1 MKFDREGR
9 ADVVGLQWLKPEL
22 AVTLAQARHALDVG
36 LDGLGECAQALH
48 AVVATLE
55 FVNFPGA
62 IRLARDLERLATLP
76 QPTAAVVDALRH
88 LIDRLPG
95 YLERVAAARHDLP
108 LLLQPWLNEIRATLG
123 EPPLGN
129 ADMAALVG
137 QPVADEPVRSM
148 PAVTPDRAGLGPLV
162 AALCEELSRNKARL
176 DQYLIDEQRNP
187 GGLVAIAPSLRRIA
201 DALAVLGFQQPRRAI
216 LDQMGIIQSLA
227 TGATPLDDAR
237 ILDAGGALSYVEST
251 LAGMVG
257 PEDLVPGAAQIPPTE
272 LERIHHLAIE
282 EALTALERIEQS
294 ISECVDGGWAAEH
307 LKGIPAQLLEL
318 RGALAMVRP
327 EALLALLDALQAYVH
342 DRLLP
347 TTQPPAPGVLETLAD
362 ALCAIEWMLRRWMV
376 DPREAE
382 EALLASAGHAL
393 AGLAASKPVP
403 VAPKVPL
410 GSPLP
415 HAPAYE
421 EPLDTQLLDIFHHEA
436 RTYLE
441 ILRGFLRKAVA
452 PAPVT
457 EALLR
462 ALHTLKG
469 SAFMAGVVRMGE
481 MAAPVYR
488 LCREFHTRRRSLGGA
503 ELGLLREALT
513 LLEQS
518 LEYVARHTPQA
529 IAEDHSLARQ
539 AEALLAG
546 TPANSGSAPAGPDA
560 RDPRAQ
566 LLTHGIDDLD
576 EAQELLTQW
585 QREPKAF
592 TSLASLMDALDRLVE
607 LTHLAELPAMDD
619 LCEALLDLYGA
630 IDEASLAASPS
641 VLQAAAQ
648 AHEALYDMFDELAAG
663 QAVAERQ
670 EPLRRLRHWVEN
682 GLAPDALG
690 AVGQTA
696 TQLPEQPLPF
706 GPPGQDASRGEWL
719 AFFLDEAADL
729 LESADEALRVWL
741 QDPQR
746 ESALVALERDLHT
759 LGGGATLA
767 GLAPLAMYAQAVAGL
782 YGRLHGGAT
791 AQGEARA
798 RQAHERLHQ
807 WLTQLAEAGPEGSQ
821 EAPWL
826 PAWLADVNAPLPVPD
841 EEAPLVTENDAQATE
856 RELLQVFLDEG
867 ADLIESAGAALARW
881 QAEPTN
887 ALEVENLL
895 RDLHTLKGGA
905 RMAEVGPVGD
915 LAHELETLY
924 ERVSAG
930 ELEPA
935 PGLFKLLHKGHDR
948 LALMLDM
955 VRAGDAAPVDFTL
968 LDAVQGYGS
977 RILPPP
983 REPARPAVADLAPA
997 AERGATDQIKVAA
1010 QTLED
1015 LANLAGEASITR
1027 GRVEQQVNDGQ
1038 IAMLEM
1044 ETTLARMR
1052 DQLLRLDNETVQPPA
1067 GRSAGTSGEDAF
1079 DPLELERQTHL
1090 RELSRALLEA
1100 VSDLSDLKD
1109 TLAARNHEAQA
1120 LLAQQA
1126 RICSSLQEGLM
1137 RTRMVPFARV
1147 LPRLQRIVRQ
1157 VAEELGKDV
1166 EFETLDTE
1174 VEMDRTVLER
1184 MIAPLEHML
1193 RNAIDHGLESA
1204 SVRLAAGKPERGRIT
1219 LRVAHEGGEIVI
1231 EMSDDGAG
1239 IPLQA
1244 VREKAIKRGLLSPD
1258 SDLRDHDVLQF
1269 ILQPGFSTAQ
1279 KITQI
1284 SGRGLGMDV
1293 VHEEVKQLGG
1303 SMAIDSQAGSGA
1315 RFVIH
1320 LPFSVSINRAL
1331 MVQCGEQLFAVPLN
1345 SIEGIVRV
1353 APDELAA
1360 AYASHLPRYRYA
1372 QLSYDLRYLGDVLGI
1387 TARPTALEG
1396 GLPQPLLLVRAPD
1409 HQVALHVDALAGSR
1423 EIVVKS
1429 LGPQFAVVP
1438 GLSGAT
1444 ILGDGRVVLIIDP
1457 LAQIR
1462 AAHLRPGPAAIPTAR
1477 YVSPPTKP
1485 LLAMVVDDSVTVRK
1499 VTSRLLERH
1508 GMRVLTAR
1516 DGVEALQ
1523 LLAEQQ
1529 PDVLLVDIEMP
1540 RMDGFEL
1547 VSRLRAEPRLAAIPV
1562 IMITSRTGEKHRHRA
1577 MALGVSEFL
1586 GKPYQES
1593 QLLHLIRFWSS
1604 KHA

>member
-1 MKFDREGR
+1 MNLDREGR

-22 AVTLAQARHALDVG
+22 AATLAEARHALDVTPVEAG
-36 LDGLGECAQALH
+36 LEGCARALH
-48 AVVATLE
+48 DVVAVLG

-62 IRLARDLERLATLP
+62 TRLARDLERLATLP
-76 QPTAAVVDALRH
+76 QSSAAAVDALRH

-95 YLERVAAARHDLP
+95 YLERVATARYDLP
-108 LLLQPWLNEIRATLG
+108 LLLQPWLNEVRSTLG
-123 EPPLGN
+123 EPPLSN
-129 ADMAALVG
+129 ADLAGLSG
-137 QPVADEPVRSM
+137 LPVPHEPARSM
-148 PAVTPDRAGLGPLV
+148 PAVTPDRAGLGPLI

-176 DQYLIDEQRNP
+176 DQYLLGDQRDR
-187 GGLVAIAPSLRRIA
+187 GALAAIVPSLRRIA

-216 LDQMGIIQSLA
+216 LDQMSVINSLA
-227 TGATPLDDAR
+227 TGTQPVDEAVVM
-237 ILDAGGALSYVEST
+237 DAGGALLYVEST

-294 ISECVDGGWAAEH
+294 ISECLDSGWATQYLAA
-307 LKGIPAQLLEL
+307 IPTQLLEL

-327 EALLALLDALQAYVH
+327 EALLTLLGALEAYVH
-342 DRLLP
+342 ERLLP
-347 TTQPPAPGVLETLAD
+347 AVQRPAHGVLETLAD

-382 EALLASAGHAL
+382 EALLASARQAL
-393 AGLAASKPVP
+393 EGLAKGLPSPAVLADAPSSNTEADGEAS
-403 VAPKVPL
+403 
-410 GSPLP
+410 
-415 HAPAYE
+415 
-421 EPLDTQLLDIFHHEA
+421 LDTQLLDIFYHEA
-436 RTYLE
+436 RTYLG
-441 ILRGFLRKAVA
+441 IVQGFVRKATA

-457 EALLR
+457 DALQR

-488 LCREFHTRRRSLGGA
+488 LCKEFHARRRALGEPELA
-503 ELGLLREALT
+503 LLHSALGLLEHS
-513 LLEQS
+513 LEQ
-518 LEYVARHTPQA
+518 VGRHAPEA
-529 IAEDHSLARQ
+529 ISDTHTLAEQVDV
-539 AEALLAG
+539 LLAH
-546 TPANSGSAPAGPDA
+546 TPANSVADGDEAPV
-560 RDPRAQ
+560 RDRRRL
-566 LLTHGIDDLD
+566 LLTEGIDYLD
-576 EAQELLTQW
+576 EAQAYLAAW
-585 QREPKAF
+585 QRQPGACSDLPALLE
-592 TSLASLMDALDRLVE
+592 ALDRLGE
-607 LTHLAELPAMDD
+607 QLQLAELPAMDRV
-619 LCEALLDLYGA
+619 CEALLDLYGA
-630 IDEASLAASPS
+630 IEEASLAASAA
-641 VLQAAAQ
+641 VLADAEQ
-648 AHEALYDMFDELAAG
+648 AHQALYDMFDELAAG
-663 QAVAERQ
+663 QDVHAHPQVLARLQHWLEHALDPSAV
-670 EPLRRLRHWVEN
+670 
-682 GLAPDALG
+682 GALG
-690 AVGQTA
+690 DTLA
-696 TQLPEQPLPF
+696 QPLEEQRVPALPQ
-706 GPPGQDASRGEWL
+706 GKATETELQ

-729 LESADEALRVWL
+729 LESADEALRVWV

-746 ESALVALERDLHT
+746 DSALVALERDLR
-759 LGGGATLA
+759 TLA
-767 GLAPLAMYAQAVAGL
+767 GGARLAGL
-782 YGRLHGGAT
+782 SALAVYADAIGAFYGVLHASGNRDAD
-791 AQGEARA
+791 ARA
-798 RQAHERLHQ
+798 RLAHERLHQ
-807 WLTQLAEAGPEGSQ
+807 WLGHLTQARADT
-821 EAPWL
+821 L
-826 PAWLADVNAPLPVPD
+826 PVAAWLEELTAPLPVASEGVLSPGE
-841 EEAPLVTENDAQATE
+841 EEAQAGE
-856 RELLQVFLDEG
+856 RELLEVFLDEG
-867 ADLIESAGAALARW
+867 ADLIESAGAALVRW
-881 QAEPTN
+881 QAEPGN

-930 ELEPA
+930 ELQPA
-935 PGLFKLLHKGHDR
+935 PALFKLLHKGHDR
-948 LALMLDM
+948 LALMLDT
-955 VRAGDAAPVDFTL
+955 VRSGDPAPVDFTL

-977 RILPPP
+977 RILPPL
-983 REPARPAVADLAPA
+983 REPSRPAVADLAPLS
-997 AERGATDQIKVAA
+997 ERGGTDQIKVAA

-1015 LANLAGEASITR
+1015 LANLSGEASITR
-1027 GRVEQQVNDGQ
+1027 GRIEQQVNDGQ
-1038 IAMLEM
+1038 TAMFEM
-1044 ETTLARMR
+1044 ETTLTRMR
-1052 DQLLRLDNETVQPPA
+1052 DQLIRLDSETLQPAAGRQVQP
-1067 GRSAGTSGEDAF
+1067 GGDDAF

-1126 RICSSLQEGLM
+1126 RICSGLQEGLM

-1166 EFETLDTE
+1166 RFESTDTE

-1193 RNAIDHGLESA
+1193 RNAIDHGLERA
-1204 SVRLAAGKPERGRIT
+1204 EGRLAAGKPERGLIT

-1239 IPLQA
+1239 IPLHA

-1303 SMAIDSQAGSGA
+1303 SMIIDSHAGSGA

-1353 APDELAA
+1353 APEELEV
-1360 AYASHLPRYRYA
+1360 AYRAVQPRYRYA
-1372 QLSYDLRYLGDVLGI
+1372 QLSYDLRYLGDVLGL
-1387 TARPTALEG
+1387 TARPSPLEG
-1396 GLPQPLLLVRAPD
+1396 GHPQPLLLVRAPD
-1409 HQVALHVDALAGSR
+1409 HQVALHVDALVGSR
-1423 EIVVKS
+1423 EIVMKS
-1429 LGPQFAVVP
+1429 LGPQFAAVP
-1438 GLSGAT
+1438 GLTGAT
-1444 ILGDGRVVLIIDP
+1444 ILGDGRVVLILDP

-1462 AAHLRPGPAAIPTAR
+1462 AAHLRPSPATAPVTS

-1508 GMRVLTAR
+1508 GMRVITAR
-1516 DGVEALQ
+1516 DGVEALH
-1523 LLAEQQ
+1523 LLADQQ

-1547 VSRLRAEPRLAAIPV
+1547 VGRLRAEPRLAGIPV
-1562 IMITSRTGEKHRHRA
+1562 IMITSRTGEKHRQRA

>member
-1 MKFDREGR
+1 MNLDREGR
-9 ADVVGLQWLKPEL
+9 ADVVGLQWLRPEL
-22 AVTLAQARHALDVG
+22 AATLAEAR
-36 LDGLGECAQALH
+36 QALEVAPGVQGLEACAKALH
-48 AVVATLE
+48 GVVAALG

-62 IRLARDLERLATLP
+62 ARLACDLERLASLP
-76 QPTAAVVDALRH
+76 QPSAASIDALRH

-95 YLERVAAARHDLP
+95 YLDRVATARHDLP
-108 LLLQPWLNEIRATLG
+108 LLLQPWLNEVRGTLG
-123 EPPLGN
+123 EPPLSSDDLTRLMGLP
-129 ADMAALVG
+129 A
-137 QPVADEPVRSM
+137 PHEPARSM
-148 PAVTPDRAGLGPLV
+148 PAVTPDRAGLGPLI

-176 DQYLIDEQRNP
+176 DQYLQGSPHD
-187 GGLVAIAPSLRRIA
+187 GSALAAIAPSLRRIA
-201 DALAVLGFQQPRRAI
+201 DALAVLGFQQPRRTI
-216 LDQMGIIQSLA
+216 LDQMGTIHSLA
-227 TGATPLDDAR
+227 NGEQPADTSAVMDV
-237 ILDAGGALSYVEST
+237 GGALLYVEST
-251 LAGMVG
+251 LSGMVG

-282 EALTALERIEQS
+282 EGLTALERIEQS
-294 ISECVDGGWAAEH
+294 ISECVDGGWAAER
-307 LKGIPAQLLEL
+307 LVAIPAQLLEL

-327 EALLALLDALQAYVH
+327 EALLTLIGALESYVH
-342 DRLLP
+342 EHLLP
-347 TTQPPAPGVLETLAD
+347 AVQPPPQGVLETLAD

-382 EALLASAGHAL
+382 EALLASARHAL
-393 AGLAASKPVP
+393 DGLAAKQPPHMADS
-403 VAPKVPL
+403 VAPGTAL
-410 GSPLP
+410 LED
-415 HAPAYE
+415 A
-421 EPLDTQLLDIFHHEA
+421 PLDTQLLDIFYHEA

-441 ILRGFLRKAVA
+441 ILRGFLRKATA
-452 PAPVT
+452 PAVVT
-457 EALLR
+457 DALQR

-488 LCREFHTRRRSLGGA
+488 LCKEFHARRRAFGQA
-503 ELGLLREALT
+503 ELDVLSSALA

-518 LEYVARHTPQA
+518 LEQVGRHTPEC
-529 IAEDHSLARQ
+529 ITDTSTLAEQVDT
-539 AEALLAG
+539 LLSQ
-546 TPANSGSAPAGPDA
+546 TPANLEVADPDTE
-560 RDPRAQ
+560 AQ
-566 LLTHGIDDLD
+566 HVRRRLLIEGIDHLD
-576 EAQELLTQW
+576 DAQAHLTAWRQKPGPYTGLPALLGTLD
-585 QREPKAF
+585 
-592 TSLASLMDALDRLVE
+592 SLAEQVHGAAV
-607 LTHLAELPAMDD
+607 PAMDR

-630 IDEASLAASPS
+630 IEEASLAASPA
-641 VLQAAAQ
+641 VLNDAER
-648 AHEALYDMFDELAAG
+648 AHQALYDMFDELAAG
-663 QAVAERQ
+663 QDVHARPEAVACLQ
-670 EPLRRLRHWVEN
+670 HWLEHA
-682 GLAPDALG
+682 LDPSALG
-690 AVGQTA
+690 AVGSSSVDPLAGRALPVPTGGKA
-696 TQLPEQPLPF
+696 TEEALH
-706 GPPGQDASRGEWL
+706 
-719 AFFLDEAADL
+719 AFFLEEAADL

-746 ESALVALERDLHT
+746 ESALVALERDLR
-759 LGGGATLA
+759 TLA
-767 GLAPLAMYAQAVAGL
+767 GGARLAGL
-782 YGRLHGGAT
+782 SALGGYADALGALYGVLHANGGKDED
-791 AQGEARA
+791 GRA
-798 RQAHERLHQ
+798 RQAHLRLHQ
-807 WLTQLAEAGPEGSQ
+807 WLAH
-821 EAPWL
+821 
-826 PAWLADVNAPLPVPD
+826 LADARPDVLPLDVWLSELTAPLPLPNED
-841 EEAPLVTENDAQATE
+841 TLTSGEEAVRASE
-856 RELLQVFLDEG
+856 RELLEVFLDEG

-881 QAEPTN
+881 QAEPGN

-930 ELEPA
+930 ELQPA
-935 PGLFKLLHKGHDR
+935 PALFKLLHKGHDR
-948 LALMLDM
+948 LALMLDT
-955 VRAGDAAPVDFTL
+955 VRSGEPAPVDFTL

-977 RILPPP
+977 RILPPL
-983 REPARPAVADLAPA
+983 REPSRPAIADLTALS
-997 AERGATDQIKVAA
+997 ERGGTDQIKVAA

-1038 IAMLEM
+1038 AAMLEM
-1044 ETTLARMR
+1044 ETTLTRMR
-1052 DQLLRLDNETVQPPA
+1052 DQLIRLDSDTLQPPA
-1067 GRSAGTSGEDAF
+1067 GRQASSGAEDAF
-1079 DPLELERQTHL
+1079 DPLALERQTHL

-1100 VSDLSDLKD
+1100 VSDLSDLKE

-1126 RICSSLQEGLM
+1126 RICSGLQEGLM
-1137 RTRMVPFARV
+1137 RTRMVPFSRV

-1166 EFETLDTE
+1166 LFESTDTE

-1204 SVRLAAGKPERGRIT
+1204 QRRLAAGKPARGLIA

-1239 IPLQA
+1239 IPLAA

-1303 SMAIDSQAGSGA
+1303 SMSIDSHAGSGA

-1353 APDELAA
+1353 ATEELEA
-1360 AYASHLPRYRYA
+1360 AYHGAQPRYRYA
-1372 QLSYDLRYLGDVLGI
+1372 QLSYDLRYLGDVLGL
-1387 TARPTALEG
+1387 TPRPSPLEG
-1396 GLPQPLLLVRAPD
+1396 GIPQPLLLVRAPD
-1409 HQVALHVDALAGSR
+1409 HQVALHVDALVGSR

-1429 LGPQFAVVP
+1429 LGPQFAAVP
-1438 GLSGAT
+1438 GLTGAT
-1444 ILGDGRVVLIIDP
+1444 ILGDGRVVLILDP

-1462 AAHLRPGPAAIPTAR
+1462 ASHLRPWAAAAPATR

-1508 GMRVLTAR
+1508 GMRVITAR

-1523 LLAEQQ
+1523 VLVDHL

-1547 VSRLRAEPRLAAIPV
+1547 VSKLRADARLASIPV
-1562 IMITSRTGEKHRHRA
+1562 IMITSRTGEKHRQRA

>member
-1 MKFDREGR
+1 
-9 ADVVGLQWLKPEL
+9 
-22 AVTLAQARHALDVG
+22 
-36 LDGLGECAQALH
+36 
-48 AVVATLE
+48 
-55 FVNFPGA
+55 
-62 IRLARDLERLATLP
+62 
-76 QPTAAVVDALRH
+76 
-88 LIDRLPG
+88 
-95 YLERVAAARHDLP
+95 
-108 LLLQPWLNEIRATLG
+108 
-123 EPPLGN
+123 
-129 ADMAALVG
+129 
-137 QPVADEPVRSM
+137 
-148 PAVTPDRAGLGPLV
+148 
-162 AALCEELSRNKARL
+162 
-176 DQYLIDEQRNP
+176 
-187 GGLVAIAPSLRRIA
+187 
-201 DALAVLGFQQPRRAI
+201 
-216 LDQMGIIQSLA
+216 
-227 TGATPLDDAR
+227 
-237 ILDAGGALSYVEST
+237 
-251 LAGMVG
+251 
-257 PEDLVPGAAQIPPTE
+257 
-272 LERIHHLAIE
+272 
-282 EALTALERIEQS
+282 
-294 ISECVDGGWAAEH
+294 
-307 LKGIPAQLLEL
+307 
-318 RGALAMVRP
+318 
-327 EALLALLDALQAYVH
+327 
-342 DRLLP
+342 
-347 TTQPPAPGVLETLAD
+347 
-362 ALCAIEWMLRRWMV
+362 
-376 DPREAE
+376 
-382 EALLASAGHAL
+382 
-393 AGLAASKPVP
+393 
-403 VAPKVPL
+403 
-410 GSPLP
+410 
-415 HAPAYE
+415 
-421 EPLDTQLLDIFHHEA
+421 
-436 RTYLE
+436 
-441 ILRGFLRKAVA
+441 
-452 PAPVT
+452 
-457 EALLR
+457 
-462 ALHTLKG
+462 
-469 SAFMAGVVRMGE
+469 
-481 MAAPVYR
+481 
-488 LCREFHTRRRSLGGA
+488 
-503 ELGLLREALT
+503 
-513 LLEQS
+513 
-518 LEYVARHTPQA
+518 
-529 IAEDHSLARQ
+529 
-539 AEALLAG
+539 
-546 TPANSGSAPAGPDA
+546 
-560 RDPRAQ
+560 
-566 LLTHGIDDLD
+566 
-576 EAQELLTQW
+576 
-585 QREPKAF
+585 
-592 TSLASLMDALDRLVE
+592 
-607 LTHLAELPAMDD
+607 
-619 LCEALLDLYGA
+619 
-630 IDEASLAASPS
+630 
-641 VLQAAAQ
+641 
-648 AHEALYDMFDELAAG
+648 
-663 QAVAERQ
+663 
-670 EPLRRLRHWVEN
+670 
-682 GLAPDALG
+682 
-690 AVGQTA
+690 
-696 TQLPEQPLPF
+696 
-706 GPPGQDASRGEWL
+706 
-719 AFFLDEAADL
+719 
-729 LESADEALRVWL
+729 
-741 QDPQR
+741 
-746 ESALVALERDLHT
+746 
-759 LGGGATLA
+759 
-767 GLAPLAMYAQAVAGL
+767 
-782 YGRLHGGAT
+782 
-791 AQGEARA
+791 
-798 RQAHERLHQ
+798 
-807 WLTQLAEAGPEGSQ
+807 
-821 EAPWL
+821 
-826 PAWLADVNAPLPVPD
+826 
-841 EEAPLVTENDAQATE
+841 
-856 RELLQVFLDEG
+856 
-867 ADLIESAGAALARW
+867 
-881 QAEPTN
+881 
-887 ALEVENLL
+887 
-895 RDLHTLKGGA
+895 
-905 RMAEVGPVGD
+905 
-915 LAHELETLY
+915 
-924 ERVSAG
+924 
-930 ELEPA
+930 
-935 PGLFKLLHKGHDR
+935 
-948 LALMLDM
+948 
-955 VRAGDAAPVDFTL
+955 
-968 LDAVQGYGS
+968 
-977 RILPPP
+977 
-983 REPARPAVADLAPA
+983 
-997 AERGATDQIKVAA
+997 
-1010 QTLED
+1010 
-1015 LANLAGEASITR
+1015 
-1027 GRVEQQVNDGQ
+1027 
-1038 IAMLEM
+1038 
-1044 ETTLARMR
+1044 
-1052 DQLLRLDNETVQPPA
+1052 
-1067 GRSAGTSGEDAF
+1067 
-1079 DPLELERQTHL
+1079 
-1090 RELSRALLEA
+1090 
-1100 VSDLSDLKD
+1100 
-1109 TLAARNHEAQA
+1109 
-1120 LLAQQA
+1120 
-1126 RICSSLQEGLM
+1126 M

>member
-22 AVTLAQARHALDVG
+22 AVTLAQARHALDAG
-36 LDGLGECAQALH
+36 TDGLPECARALH
-48 AVVATLE
+48 AVVATLG

-62 IRLARDLERLATLP
+62 SRLARDLERLATLP
-76 QPTAAVVDALRH
+76 QPTAAAVDALRH

-95 YLERVAAARHDLP
+95 YLERVATARHDLP

-123 EPPLGN
+123 EAPLSN
-129 ADMAALVG
+129 ADMADLVG
-137 QPVADEPVRSM
+137 RPVADEPVRSM

-176 DQYLIDEQRNP
+176 DQYLLDGRRNP
-187 GGLVAIAPSLRRIA
+187 AELVAIAPSLRRIA

-216 LDQMGIIQSLA
+216 LDQMGIIQNLA
-227 TGATPLDDAR
+227 NGAHPVDDAS
-237 ILDAGGALSYVEST
+237 IMDAGGALLYVEST

-294 ISECVDGGWAAEH
+294 ISECADGGWAADH
-307 LKGIPAQLLEL
+307 LAGIPAQLLEL

-327 EALLALLDALQAYVH
+327 EALLSLLDALETYVH

-347 TTQPPAPGVLETLAD
+347 ARQPPAAGVLETLAD

-393 AGLAASKPVP
+393 AGLWAGKLPQATASPQPAPVP
-403 VAPKVPL
+403 PEREP
-410 GSPLP
+410 G
-415 HAPAYE
+415 E

-441 ILRGFLRKAVA
+441 ILRGYLRKAVA
-452 PAPVT
+452 PAAVT

-469 SAFMAGVVRMGE
+469 SSFMAGVVRMGE

-488 LCREFHTRRRSLGGA
+488 LCREFHTRQRPLGNP
-503 ELGLLREALT
+503 EIGLLREALT

-518 LEYVARHTPQA
+518 LEEVARHTPQA
-529 IAEDHSLARQ
+529 ITQDHRLAEQ
-539 AEALLAG
+539 AEALLAR
-546 TPANSGSAPAGPDA
+546 TPANMNSGPAESGV
-560 RDPRAQ
+560 RDQRGQ
-566 LLTHGIDDLD
+566 LLTQGIEYLD
-576 EAQELLTQW
+576 EAQEYLTDW
-585 QREPKAF
+585 QRQPGPF
-592 TSLASLMDALDRLVE
+592 SDLPSLIEALDRLGE
-607 LTHLAELPAMDD
+607 MTHLAELPAMDA

-630 IDEASLAASPS
+630 IDEASLAASAA

-648 AHEALYDMFDELAAG
+648 AHDALYDMFDELAAG
-663 QAVAERQ
+663 QPVAAR
-670 EPLRRLRHWVEN
+670 PMHLRRLRYWIEN
-682 GLAPDALG
+682 ALAPDDLG
-690 AVGQTA
+690 AVGQA
-696 TQLPEQPLPF
+696 AAQRLPEALPS
-706 GPPGQDASRGEWL
+706 GPPGAGAPHSEWL

-746 ESALVALERDLHT
+746 DSALVALERDLHT
-759 LGGGATLA
+759 LAGGATLA
-767 GLAPLAMYAQAVAGL
+767 GLEPFASYARAVAGL
-782 YGRLHGGAT
+782 YGRLHDAAT
-791 AQGEARA
+791 MDGEARV
-798 RQAHERLHQ
+798 RQAHERLHE
-807 WLTQLAEAGPEGSQ
+807 WLRRMAEAGPDGPQ

-826 PAWLADVNAPLPVPD
+826 SVWLEDVNAALPSPGEDTSGV
-841 EEAPLVTENDAQATE
+841 EENDAQATE
-856 RELLQVFLDEG
+856 RELLQVFLEEG

-881 QAEPTN
+881 QAEPSN

-935 PGLFKLLHKGHDR
+935 PALFKLLHKGHDR
-948 LALMLDM
+948 LALMLDT

-983 REPARPAVADLAPA
+983 REPARPAVADQAPM
-997 AERGATDQIKVAA
+997 AERGGADQIKVAA
-1010 QTLED
+1010 QTLEG

-1027 GRVEQQVNDGQ
+1027 GRVEQQVNDGHM
-1038 IAMLEM
+1038 AMLEM

-1052 DQLLRLDNETVQPPA
+1052 DQLLQLDNETVQPPSGRASPA
-1067 GRSAGTSGEDAF
+1067 GAHDAF

-1090 RELSRALLEA
+1090 RELGRALLEA

-1109 TLAARNHEAQA
+1109 TLAARNLEAQA

-1204 SVRLAAGKPERGRIT
+1204 PARLAAGKPEQGRIT

-1244 VREKAIKRGLLSPD
+1244 VRDKAIKRGLLSPD

-1303 SMAIDSQAGSGA
+1303 NMIIDSQAGSGA

-1353 APDELAA
+1353 APEELAA
-1360 AYASHLPRYRYA
+1360 AYATRVPRYRYA
-1372 QLSYDLRYLGDVLGI
+1372 QLSYDLRYLGDVLGV
-1387 TARPTALEG
+1387 TPRPAALEG
-1396 GLPQPLLLVRAPD
+1396 GFPQPLLLVRAPD

-1429 LGPQFAVVP
+1429 LGPQFAAVP

-1444 ILGDGRVVLIIDP
+1444 ILGDGRVVLILDP

-1462 AAHLRPGPAAIPTAR
+1462 AAHLRPGPTAIPTAR

-1485 LLAMVVDDSVTVRK
+1485 LLALVVDDSVTVRK

-1508 GMRVLTAR
+1508 GIRVLTAR

-1547 VSRLRAEPRLAAIPV
+1547 VSRLRAEPRLTTIPV
-1562 IMITSRTGEKHRHRA
+1562 IMITSRTGEKHRQRA

>member
-1 MKFDREGR
+1 MKLDREGR
-9 ADVVGLQWLKPEL
+9 ADVVGLQWLRPEL
-22 AVTLAQARHALDVG
+22 AVTLAQARQALDAAPAG
-36 LDGLGECAQALH
+36 GLGECAQALH
-48 AVVATLE
+48 EVVAALG

-62 IRLARDLERLATLP
+62 ARLATDLERLARLARP
-76 QPTAAVVDALRH
+76 SPAAVDALRH

-95 YLERVAAARHDLP
+95 YLERVANARHDLP
-108 LLLQPWLNEIRATLG
+108 LLLQPWLNEICAALG
-123 EPPLGN
+123 EPPLSN
-129 ADMAALVG
+129 ADIAALVG
-137 QPVADEPVRSM
+137 QPIAEEAARSM

-162 AALCEELSRNKARL
+162 AALCEELARNKARL
-176 DQYLIDEQRNP
+176 DQYLQDSTRDRA
-187 GGLVAIAPSLRRIA
+187 GLAAITPSLRRIA

-216 LDQMGIIQSLA
+216 LDQMSIIQALA
-227 TGATPLDDAR
+227 TGVGHLDDATV
-237 ILDAGGALSYVEST
+237 LDAGGALLYVEST
-251 LAGMVG
+251 LAGMIG
-257 PEDLVPGAAQIPPTE
+257 PEDLVPGAAQVAAAE

-294 ISECVDGGWAAEH
+294 ISECLDGGWVVTHLAA
-307 LKGIPAQLLEL
+307 IPAQLLEL

-327 EALLALLDALQAYVH
+327 EALLALLSALEHYVH
-342 DRLLP
+342 QRLLP
-347 TTQPPAPGVLETLAD
+347 ARQRPEPGVMETLAD

-376 DPREAE
+376 DPRESE
-382 EALLASAGHAL
+382 EALLASARHAL
-393 AGLAASKPVP
+393 AGLTSGSEASAKAPEALEWMAPGRHGAQAA
-403 VAPKVPL
+403 
-410 GSPLP
+410 
-415 HAPAYE
+415 
-421 EPLDTQLLDIFHHEA
+421 DTQLLDIFHQEA
-436 RTYLE
+436 GSYLE
-441 ILRGFLRKAVA
+441 VLRDFIRQAAA

-457 EALLR
+457 DALQR

-469 SAFMAGVVRMGE
+469 SAFMAGVTGMGE
-481 MAAPVYR
+481 IAAAVYR
-488 LCREFHTRRRSLGGA
+488 LSKAFRAHQWPFGA
-503 ELGLLREALT
+503 SELALLREALE
-513 LLEQS
+513 LLEQG
-518 LEYVARHTPQA
+518 LEQVARYAPGPIVGAQRLSSRVD
-529 IAEDHSLARQ
+529 ESLANAPAGALEAHSPRLQTVRKARERLLAEGIDYLDQ
-539 AEALLAG
+539 AEAALARWQRQ
-546 TPANSGSAPAGPDA
+546 PAG
-560 RDPRAQ
+560 
-566 LLTHGIDDLD
+566 L
-576 EAQELLTQW
+576 
-585 QREPKAF
+585 
-592 TSLASLMDALDRLVE
+592 S
-607 LTHLAELPAMDD
+607 ELPALLEALDHLGELAHLADLPPMDA
-619 LCEALLDLYGA
+619 LCEALLDVYGA
-630 IDEASLAASPS
+630 IDEASLAASAT
-641 VLQAAAQ
+641 VLQDVEQAQ
-648 AHEALYDMFDELAAG
+648 AALYDMFDELAAG
-663 QAVAERQ
+663 QDVAARD
-670 EPLRRLRHWVEN
+670 EPLRRLQHWLE
-682 GLAPDALG
+682 GALAPDALG
-690 AVGQTA
+690 PPASPGN
-696 TQLPEQPLPF
+696 PWPLPAE
-706 GPPGQDASRGEWL
+706 PAALPGGIEPSSELL
-719 AFFLDEAADL
+719 AFFLDEASDL

-741 QDPQR
+741 LDPHR
-746 ESALVALERDLHT
+746 DSALVALERDLR
-759 LGGGATLA
+759 TLA
-767 GLAPLAMYAQAVAGL
+767 GGARLTSLAALAAYADALGAF
-782 YGRLHGGAT
+782 YGRLHGNPRE
-791 AQGEARA
+791 AQARA

-807 WLTQLAEAGPEGSQ
+807 WLEQLPSGAAVAHEQWLAE
-821 EAPWL
+821 L
-826 PAWLADVNAPLPVPD
+826 NAPLTVISP
-841 EEAPLVTENDAQATE
+841 ELASAEENDAQANE

-881 QAEPTN
+881 QAEPAN
-887 ALEVENLL
+887 SLEVENLL

-930 ELEPA
+930 EIHAA
-935 PGLFKLLHKGHDR
+935 PELFKLLHRGHDR
-948 LALMLDM
+948 LALMLDA
-955 VRAGDAAPVDFTL
+955 VRSGEAAPVDAAL
-968 LDAVQGYGS
+968 LQAVQGYGGEV
-977 RILPPP
+977 PPP
-983 REPARPAVADLAPA
+983 LREPARAAVADLAPT
-997 AERGATDQIKVAA
+997 AERGGSDQIKVAA

-1015 LANLAGEASITR
+1015 LANLAGEASIAR
-1027 GRVEQQVNDGQ
+1027 GRIEQQVNDAQ
-1038 IAMLEM
+1038 TALLEM
-1044 ETTLARMR
+1044 ETTLTRMR
-1052 DQLLRLDNETVQPPA
+1052 DQLLRLDSETVPPA
-1067 GRSAGTSGEDAF
+1067 PGQEVPSVPNEGF

-1109 TLAARNHEAQA
+1109 TLAARSHEAQA

-1126 RICSSLQEGLM
+1126 RICSGLQEGLM
-1137 RTRMVPFARV
+1137 RTRMVPFSRV

-1166 EFETLDTE
+1166 EFDTAQTE

-1193 RNAIDHGLESA
+1193 RNAIDHGLEHA
-1204 SVRLAAGKPERGRIT
+1204 AERRAAGKPERGLVK

-1244 VREKAIKRGLLSPD
+1244 VREKAVKRGLLSPD

-1303 SMAIDSQAGSGA
+1303 SMIIDSHAGSGA
-1315 RFVIH
+1315 RFLIH
-1320 LPFSVSINRAL
+1320 LPFSVSLNRAL
-1331 MVQCGEQLFAVPLN
+1331 LVQCGEQLFAVPLN

-1353 APDELAA
+1353 TPEALEA
-1360 AYASHLPRYRYA
+1360 AYATRMPRYRYA
-1372 QLSYDLRYLGDVLGI
+1372 QLSYDLRYLGEVLG
-1387 TARPTALEG
+1387 AAPRPASFDG
-1396 GLPQPLLLVRAPD
+1396 NVPQPLLLVRAPD

-1429 LGPQFAVVP
+1429 LGPQFAAVP
-1438 GLSGAT
+1438 GLTGAT

-1462 AAHLRPGPAAIPTAR
+1462 AAHARPGPVTLPTTR
-1477 YVSPPTKP
+1477 YGSALAKP
-1485 LLAMVVDDSVTVRK
+1485 LLVMVVDDSVTVRK

-1508 GMRVLTAR
+1508 GVRVITAR

-1523 LLAEQQ
+1523 GLAEQQ

-1547 VSRLRAEPRLAAIPV
+1547 LSRLRADPRLATIPV
-1562 IMITSRTGEKHRHRA
+1562 IMITSRTGEKHRQRA